1 MYHEICMNILKISIQ
16 VKEIES
22 QIDSIER
29 VLKYFKIQI
38 ELLNSEE
45 FHNQV
50 NQNLR
55 MTLEIALSTEEVLW
69 KYRTLIKGF

>member
-1 MYHEICMNILKISIQ
+1 MNILKISIY

-29 VLKYFKIQI
+29 VLKHFKIQR

-45 FHNQV
+45 SHNQV

-69 KYRTLIKGF
+69 KYRALIKGF

>member
-1 MYHEICMNILKISIQ
+1 MNILKISIQ

-29 VLKYFKIQI
+29 VLKYFKIQR